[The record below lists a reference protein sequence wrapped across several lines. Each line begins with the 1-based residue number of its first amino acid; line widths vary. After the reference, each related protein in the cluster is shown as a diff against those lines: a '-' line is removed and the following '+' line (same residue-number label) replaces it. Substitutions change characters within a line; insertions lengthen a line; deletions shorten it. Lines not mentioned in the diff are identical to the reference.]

1 MSDAYWTDGQVT
13 LYHGD
18 CELILSDWL
27 SEHAEPEAH
36 IVVTSPPYNMGLTPG
51 GNGRGMYRPG
61 ASRKGGRFRD
71 GYGQVGDD
79 LPQDEYDAL
88 HRRILSLLWEAIP
101 NDGAIF
107 WNHRQRVEHGKIRL
121 PLGMDFGIP
130 LRQIITWDRG
140 TAIGPNLRHFAVV
153 AEWIFLFAQRDF
165 RLRDHAASGRGDI
178 WRLGM
183 AQEDFGHPA
192 PFPLSLPMRAIGES
206 NARSALDPFAGTGT
220 TLVAAKACGIPAV
233 GIEQDE
239 RYCDLAARRLSIDP
253 PPSGPWPQDSLF
265 GGVA

>member
-1 MSDAYWTDGQVT
+1 MIPYWTDGQVT

-18 CELILSDWL
+18 CELVLSDWL
-27 SEHAEPEAH
+27 SEHATTEAH
-36 IVVTSPPYNMGLTPG
+36 IVITSPPYNMGLVPG
-51 GNGRGMYRPG
+51 GNGRGMYRPS

-71 GYGQVGDD
+71 GYGDFGDD

-88 HRRILSLLWEAIP
+88 HRRILDLLWQAIP
-101 NDGAIF
+101 DDGAIF
-107 WNHRQRVEHGKIRL
+107 WNHRQRIEHGQVRL

-153 AEWIFLFAQRDF
+153 AEWVFLFAKPGF
-165 RLRDHAASGRGDI
+165 RLANHGESGRGDI

-192 PFPLSLPMRAIGES
+192 PFPVSLPARAIEAS
-206 NARSALDPFAGTGT
+206 SARSVLDPFAGTGT
-220 TLVAAKACGIPAV
+220 TLVAAKAAGIPAT
-233 GIEQDE
+233 GIERE
-239 RYCDLAARRLSIDP
+239 VRWCKTAAVRLS
-253 PPSGPWPQDSLF
+253 Q
-265 GGVA
+265 GVLTKAAP